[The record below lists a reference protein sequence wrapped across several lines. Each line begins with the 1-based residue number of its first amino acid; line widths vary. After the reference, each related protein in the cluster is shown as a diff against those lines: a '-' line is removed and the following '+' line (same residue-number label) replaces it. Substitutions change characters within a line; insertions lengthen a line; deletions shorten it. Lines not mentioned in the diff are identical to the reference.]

1 MHPPLAVSK
10 GCVWSWRGEK
20 FNIKMNHMQLP
31 IYGEAHKGSSWW
43 WHWVVKTVLLKKLEE
58 EIKKMRMCTIWLAG
72 VVKAS

>member
-1 MHPPLAVSK
+1 
-10 GCVWSWRGEK
+10 
-20 FNIKMNHMQLP
+20 MQLP